1 MPTPAELE
9 ALFVNNPEF
18 SQIQAHLGRF
28 NPIRIMQASQ
38 SEIRNSAILSWLL
51 DPHESHGLNDD
62 FLRAFLSGALR
73 NKGSLISSLDVISAD
88 LFDVEV
94 RTEENPDYGKRCRID
109 ILIDCPTAKWIFV
122 IENKLSSTQSENQLK
137 KYYDGLKTRLKREGR
152 SDTKIQGIYL
162 TLNAEEPEDESKD
175 SFVPY
180 AHDEYAEQLAFL
192 VEQKRDAL
200 SNKIVDF
207 LEYFIEVVMENSEA
221 NHPEEQRIREIAKG
235 LYRQHRRVIDYI
247 VENGSQ
253 TVLTEAFTTLII
265 DYPERKEFE
274 IDGVRFILMRS
285 GKRWL
290 SFNPVKWQSL
300 FDSAATDLKV
310 DNLTWGGCENWR
322 LPVPVGFWVQMRET
336 NGVHKLKVA
345 IEVGPLKHYPQR
357 ILLIEKIE
365 AHIAAHNKRAE
376 FRKSAKEPSAK
387 YSIFKS
393 KDKKTSP
400 DDVDQVSEMLKGTIG
415 DLIDYVEPVNNAIS
429 EWIDEISSHQHPKN
443 LEGSLD
449 VK

>member
-1 MPTPAELE
+1 MPTPLELE

-38 SEIRNSAILSWLL
+38 SEIRNSAILAWLL
-51 DPHESHGLNDD
+51 DPHENHGLNDD
-62 FLRAFLSGALR
+62 FLRVFLSGALK
-73 NKGSLISSLDVISAD
+73 NKDSHISSLDVISAD

-94 RTEENPDYGKRCRID
+94 RTEENPDYGKRSRID

-122 IENKLSSTQSENQLK
+122 IENKLGSTQSENQLK
-137 KYYDGLKTRLKREGR
+137 KYYEGLQSRLKREGR
-152 SDTKIQGIYL
+152 PDTKIQGVYL
-162 TLNAEEPEDESKD
+162 TLTAEDPEDESKD
-175 SFVPY
+175 SFVSY
-180 AHDEYAEQLAFL
+180 AHEDYAEQLAFL

-207 LEYFIEVVMENSEA
+207 LEYFIEVVMENSET

-253 TVLTEAFTTLII
+253 TVLTEAFTAMING
-265 DYPERKEFE
+265 YPDRKEFE
-274 IDGVRFILMRS
+274 IGGVPLVLVRS

-290 SFNPVKWQSL
+290 SFNPVDWQSL
-300 FDSAATDLKV
+300 FDSAATELKV
-310 DNLTWGGCENWR
+310 DDVTWGGCENWR
-322 LPVPVGFWVQMRET
+322 LPVPVGFWVEIREM
-336 NGVHKLKVA
+336 NGVHKIKVA
-345 IEVGPLKHYPQR
+345 IEVGPLKDYPQR

-365 AHIAAHNKRAE
+365 GHIASHNKRAE
-376 FRKSAKEPSAK
+376 FRKSAKKPSAK

-393 KDKKTSP
+393 VDKKTNP
-400 DDVDQVSEMLKGTIG
+400 DDVDQVGEVLKGAIG
-415 DLIDYVEPVNNAIS
+415 ELIEYIEPINNAIS
-429 EWIDEISSHQHPKN
+429 EWVVELSSKPEN
-443 LEGSLD
+443 LATPS
-449 VK
+449 